1 MKPGTGLTA
10 SLRHRDFRLLI
21 SAATLSIT
29 GSWAYNVALVVW
41 IYEQTGSAAWVGAST
56 VFRFVPALLFSPY
69 SGVIA
74 EKLERIRLLVTLDSL
89 AFLTMG
95 ALAIETALDV
105 PVALAV
111 ATAAATSTIG
121 TAYEPAVAAMTPL
134 LVGERDLGS
143 ANALRNSIDNIC
155 VIAGPGIGA
164 VILLL
169 GPAPIAIGLNA
180 LTFLASAVLVSRIR
194 TRSQPVDVSEG
205 GAVGM
210 WRQMTVGVTTIMSS
224 ASAAVLVASCLIA
237 TFVFGADSVLFVLF
251 SRDIFG
257 TGSEGYGYL
266 LAGLGAGGVL
276 AAGVVTRLER
286 LPRLGLVILV
296 FTALYCLPSLIFLV
310 VSSPAVGFG
319 GQVIRGFGS
328 VVVDVLAVTAL
339 QRALPRELLGRVFG
353 AFGSLS
359 LLAVILG
366 AVVAPPIV
374 TAVGLDGAIWIFSV
388 GIPVLCLLGL
398 PALTAMDRASAARR
412 EALAPRVQLLAGCDL
427 FSATSEGAIEELADT
442 AKPEQVLA
450 GRPVVT
456 EGEAADD
463 FYVVVSGRVGV
474 TSHGEGQ
481 DVQLAD
487 LEAGDYFGEIG
498 LIEQIPRTATVTAL
512 ADTDLLRIDGTA
524 LIGALTETAPS
535 SALLDGA
542 SSRLRRT
549 HPSMRLT
556 RAALLTAE
564 GGEEA

>member
-1 MKPGTGLTA
+1 MRAGTGLTA
-10 SLRHRDFRLLI
+10 SLKHRDFRLLI

-74 EKLERIRLLVTLDSL
+74 ERFERVRLLVTLDSL
-89 AFLTMG
+89 AFVTMS

-105 PVALAV
+105 PVAVAV

-180 LTFLASAVLVSRIR
+180 LTFLGSAALVSRIR
-194 TRSQPVDVSEG
+194 TRSQPVDVTEG
-205 GAVGM
+205 GELSTL
-210 WRQMTVGVTTIMSS
+210 RQMTVGIRAIVSS
-224 ASAAVLVASCLIA
+224 ATASVLVVACLIA
-237 TFVFGADSVLFVLF
+237 TFAFGADSVLLVLF
-251 SRDIFG
+251 SRDIFE

-276 AAGVVTRLER
+276 AAAVVTRLER
-286 LPRLGLVILV
+286 LPRLGLVILI
-296 FTALYCLPSLIFLV
+296 FTVSYCLPTLAFLV
-310 VSSPAVGFG
+310 LSSPVVGFATE
-319 GQVIRGFGS
+319 VVRGFGS

-359 LLAVILG
+359 LLAVIVG

-374 TAVGLDGAIWIFSV
+374 AAVGLDGAIWVFSAGV
-388 GIPVLCLLGL
+388 PALCLLGL
-398 PALTAMDRASAARR
+398 PALTTMDRASVARR
-412 EALAPRVQLLAGCDL
+412 EALAPKVRLLADCDL
-427 FSATSEGAIEELADT
+427 FSATSEGAIEELAGT
-442 AKPEQVLA
+442 AQTELVPA
-450 GRPVVT
+450 GHTVVT
-456 EGEAADD
+456 EGEPADD
-463 FYVVVSGRVGV
+463 FYVVVSGRLSVA
-474 TSHGEGQ
+474 SEGEGQ
-481 DVQLAD
+481 QVPLAD
-487 LEAGDYFGEIG
+487 LGAGDFFGEIG
-498 LIEQIPRTATVTAL
+498 LIEEIPRTATVTTR
-512 ADTDLLRIDGTA
+512 TDSELLRIGGAA
-524 LIGALTETAPS
+524 LIAALTEATPS

-549 HPSMRLT
+549 HPSRQLT
-556 RAALLTAE
+556 RAALAATE
-564 GGEEA
+564 DGEKA

>member
-1 MKPGTGLTA
+1 MKLGTGLTA
-10 SLRHRDFRLLI
+10 SLKHRDFRLLI

-41 IYEQTGSAAWVGAST
+41 IYEQTGSAAWVAAST

-74 EKLERIRLLVTLDSL
+74 ERIERVKLLVTLDSL
-89 AFLTMG
+89 AFITMT

-121 TAYEPAVAAMTPL
+121 TAYEPAVAAMTPV

-164 VILLL
+164 LILLL

-180 LTFLASAVLVSRIR
+180 LTFLGSAVLVSRIR
-194 TRSQPVDVSEG
+194 TRSQPVDVTQG
-205 GAVGM
+205 GAIGL
-210 WRQMTVGVTTIMSS
+210 WRQMTVGITTIVSS
-224 ASAAVLVASCLIA
+224 ASAAVLVTSCLIA

-266 LAGLGAGGVL
+266 LAGLGLGGVL

-286 LPRLGLVILV
+286 LPRLGLVILI
-296 FTALYCLPSLIFLV
+296 FTASYCLPTLIFLV
-310 VSSPAVGFG
+310 VSSPPVGFAT
-319 GQVIRGFGS
+319 QVIRGFGS
-328 VVVDVLAVTAL
+328 VVVDVLAITAL

-366 AVVAPPIV
+366 AVVAPPVV
-374 TAVGLDGAIWIFSV
+374 TAFGLDGAIWIFSL
-388 GIPVLCLLGL
+388 GIPALCLLGL
-398 PALTAMDRASAARR
+398 PALTAMDRTSEARR
-412 EALAPRVQLLAGCDL
+412 AALAPRVRLLAACDL
-427 FSATSEGAIEELADT
+427 FSATSEGAIEELANAAT
-442 AKPEQVLA
+442 TERVPA
-450 GRPVVT
+450 GHTLIT
-456 EGEAADD
+456 EGEPADD
-463 FYVVVSGRVGV
+463 FYVIVDGRVGV
-474 TSHGEGQ
+474 TSTGEGQ
-481 DVQLAD
+481 PVQLAD
-487 LEAGDYFGEIG
+487 LEAGEYFGEIG
-498 LIEQIPRTATVTAL
+498 LIEQIPRTATVAAV
-512 ADTDLLRIDGTA
+512 ADTELLRIDGSA

-556 RAALLTAE
+556 RAALLATE
-564 GGEEA
+564 GSDEA